1 LTVQTHGRE
10 GVIVNGSS
18 KRRVA
23 GLVLASAALVL
34 SAGPATAASPS
45 VDSWTV
51 HVERQFVDCPDFSVL
66 GIWDIRH
73 RLTVFVDASGTA
85 TRDIEQVDFSGRL
98 VNTSTGDWVADS
110 GARTFFDT
118 LAPDGSF
125 LTTYMVQVRHSAY
138 VHTAGR
144 TDFQTGDFNG
154 RDGLGSAGIAALCQA
169 LDG

>member
-1 LTVQTHGRE
+1 
-10 GVIVNGSS
+10 VIGSS
-18 KRRVA
+18 KRRIA
-23 GLVLASAALVL
+23 GLGLASAALVL
-34 SAGPATAASPS
+34 SASPAAATSPT
-45 VDSWTV
+45 VDTWTV
-51 HVERQFVDCPDFSVL
+51 HVERPFVDCPTFSTT

-73 RLTVFVDASGTA
+73 RLTIFFDGDGTA
-85 TRDIEQVDFSGRL
+85 TRDIEQVDFSGRI
-98 VNTSTGDWVADS
+98 VNASTGDSVADS

-125 LTTYMVQVRHSAY
+125 LTTYMVQVRKSAY

-144 TDFQTGDFNG
+144 IDFQTGEFNG